1 MKIVK
6 DEVKTIRVVVVRMT
20 MRELA
25 KQLGYPDLVFRHMYH
40 YDVDTI
46 ELVLQQPDEE
56 NDSGKGA
63 VSNNTINN

>member
-40 YDVDTI
+40 YDVDAI

-56 NDSGKGA
+56 NEEEG
-63 VSNNTINN
+63 T